1 MYTNYAHLC
10 AYAAPGPKSLSEY
23 RLMKRTV
30 RIVYTNYA
38 GRQFEHPFTGTEEE
52 IQAEIDRML
61 SLPDVKDC
69 WAE

>member
-1 MYTNYAHLC
+1 MT
-10 AYAAPGPKSLSEY
+10 EY
-23 RLMKRTV
+23 YPMKRTV

-38 GRQFEHPFTGTEEE
+38 GRQFEHPFTGTDEE